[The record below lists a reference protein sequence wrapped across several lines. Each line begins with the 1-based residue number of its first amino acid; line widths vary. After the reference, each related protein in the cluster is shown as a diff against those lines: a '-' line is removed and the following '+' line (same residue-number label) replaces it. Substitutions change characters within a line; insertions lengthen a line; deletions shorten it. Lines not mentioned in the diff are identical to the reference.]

1 MDGIMK
7 LIIRKLVCNAV
18 CREFRKFLKAF
29 WNLEEEGKADDVRSG
44 RDGMYWDFLLSS
56 TSRSISFY
64 KKLT

>member
-29 WNLEEEGKADDVRSG
+29 WNLEEEGKADDFRSG
-44 RDGMYWDFLLSS
+44 RDGMYSNFLMSPF
-56 TSRSISFY
+56 SRPIKGSIRS
-64 KKLT
+64 